1 MPNDFLS
8 VIQPT
13 SFDPEKQH
21 GRRAL
26 PVLPVRETVLFPH
39 AVLPLTVGRDSSIQL
54 IQSLGEER
62 TILVV
67 AQRDARQDV
76 PDATDLH
83 SVGTLAT
90 IHKVV
95 KMPNQSLFVFTEGT
109 ERIKLGGFEQTSP
122 FLVAEFERVPDEDFE
137 KTPELEA
144 LQRNV
149 VSQFQQIVA
158 ASPTLSDDL
167 QTIALNIDEPG
178 RLADFIGSS
187 LPFLTTND
195 KQELLETT
203 DVTARLERLNRHL
216 VKELEVQQLRSKIQN
231 EVQDAV
237 QQSQR
242 EYYLREQQKAISKE
256 LGEQD
261 ENGKDIQELRDKIE
275 AAGMPEDTKKEALK
289 ELNRLQRMNP
299 AQADYG
305 MTRGYVEW
313 LAVLP
318 WSKSSGE
325 AVDIRKAAECLDED
339 HYGLQKVKDRI
350 LDYLSVRRLKPD
362 MKGPILCFVGPPG
375 VGKTSL
381 GKSIARALGRK
392 FARISLGGMHDEAEI
407 RGHRRT
413 YIGAMPGQ
421 IVQNLKRVETN
432 DPVFMLDEIDKLGR
446 DFRGDPASA
455 LLETLDPAQNST
467 FRDNYLDQPFDLSKV
482 LFICTANQLDPIPAP
497 LLDRMEIIELTG
509 YTEEEKVNI
518 AERYLVPRQI
528 QENGIEPVSA
538 AAQPEGNR
546 EQGTGNSEPAP
557 ASQSQAGKPFLRS
570 AQDDTFA
577 DGETGET
584 FIVNERAADG
594 AVVSD
599 VAAEHAVPESNR
611 PEAVAGEARI
621 VFPKESLGI
630 IARHYTREAGVR
642 KLEQL
647 VGTVCRKQARR
658 IAEGKTEPLQVTDA
672 VIHEFLGGYK
682 VRVDTEIAER
692 TKRSGVAVGLAWTP
706 VGGDVLFIEANRM
719 KGKGNFQITGQIGDV
734 MKESMQAAL
743 TWVRSNANALGLDED
758 VLKDIDLHLHVPAG
772 AIPKDGPSAG
782 VTMAT
787 ALVSLL
793 TDMPVR
799 PLLAMTGEITLSGN
813 VLPVGG
819 IKEKFLAA
827 KRAGVRDVIL
837 PIDVRPNVEEDL
849 SADQTEGVTIHYA
862 SRIEDVLAVALPH
875 SMRDAVQD
883 EQIRDAVMSAAA

>member
-1 MPNDFLS
+1 
-8 VIQPT
+8 
-13 SFDPEKQH
+13 
-21 GRRAL
+21 
-26 PVLPVRETVLFPH
+26 
-39 AVLPLTVGRDSSIQL
+39 
-54 IQSLGEER
+54 
-62 TILVV
+62 
-67 AQRDARQDV
+67 
-76 PDATDLH
+76 
-83 SVGTLAT
+83 
-90 IHKVV
+90 
-95 KMPNQSLFVFTEGT
+95 
-109 ERIKLGGFEQTSP
+109 
-122 FLVAEFERVPDEDFE
+122 
-137 KTPELEA
+137 
-144 LQRNV
+144 
-149 VSQFQQIVA
+149 
-158 ASPTLSDDL
+158 
-167 QTIALNIDEPG
+167 
-178 RLADFIGSS
+178 
-187 LPFLTTND
+187 
-195 KQELLETT
+195 
-203 DVTARLERLNRHL
+203 
-216 VKELEVQQLRSKIQN
+216 
-231 EVQDAV
+231 
-237 QQSQR
+237 
-242 EYYLREQQKAISKE
+242 
-256 LGEQD
+256 
-261 ENGKDIQELRDKIE
+261 
-275 AAGMPEDTKKEALK
+275 
-289 ELNRLQRMNP
+289 MNP
-299 AQADYG
+299 AQPDYS
-305 MTRGYVEW
+305 MARNYIEW

-325 AVDIRKAAECLDED
+325 GNVDIRRAAECLDED

-350 LDYLSVRRLKPD
+350 LDYLSVRRLKPN

-509 YTEEEKVNI
+509 YTEEEKTNI

-528 QENGIEPVSA
+528 RENGIDPVTAPSA
-538 AAQPEGNR
+538 GNGEVATESTDAASAEAAVP
-546 EQGTGNSEPAP
+546 
-557 ASQSQAGKPFLRS
+557 QSQLPEEPK
-570 AQDDTFA
+570 
-577 DGETGET
+577 GE
-584 FIVNERAADG
+584 
-594 AVVSD
+594 
-599 VAAEHAVPESNR
+599 P
-611 PEAVAGEARI
+611 RI
-621 VFPKESLGI
+621 IFPKESLGI

-647 VGTVCRKQARR
+647 IGTVCRKQARR
-658 IAEGKTEPLQVTDA
+658 IAEGNDEQLVVTDE
-672 VIHEFLGGYK
+672 VIHQFLGGYK

-743 TWVRSNANALGLDED
+743 TWVRSNASSLGLDED

-793 TDMPVR
+793 TDRPVR

-837 PIDVRPNVEEDL
+837 PIDVKPNVEEDL
-849 SADQTEGVTIHYA
+849 TVDQTEGVNIHYA
-862 SRIEDVLAVALPH
+862 TRIEDVLAVALPH
-875 SMRDAVQD
+875 TLRETAQD
-883 EQIRDAVMSAAA
+883 EAVREELIQQAA